1 MDAYTQQQEVERL
14 RNWWKEYGNALIA
27 GVVIGVAILFGSKYW
42 KQHQETRRV
51 EASGLYEQMLTSAR
65 GSEKEAARASGERLI
80 KDYDGTP
87 YAAMAALML
96 ARQAQEGGDTAGARR
111 HLEWTIANAH
121 QDAVQHAA
129 RLRLAR
135 LLASGGEHAAALA
148 VTEIKDR
155 GGFEADYLE
164 LRGDLFSALGRAAE
178 ARTAY
183 SEALKQM
190 REPSPYQSVVRMKL
204 DALGPEKGS

>member
-14 RNWWKEYGNALIA
+14 KNWWKEYGNALIA
-27 GVVIGVAILFGSKYW
+27 GVVIGVAILFGTKYW
-42 KQHQETRRV
+42 KQYQEGRRV
-51 EASGLYEQMLTSAR
+51 EASVLYEQMLTSAR
-65 GSEKEAARASGERLI
+65 GTQKEAARTSGERLI
-80 KDYDGTP
+80 KDFDNTP
-87 YAAMAALML
+87 YAAIAALML
-96 ARQAQEGGDTAGARR
+96 ARQAQESGDAAGARR
-111 HLEWTIANAH
+111 HLEWVVANAR

-135 LLASGGEHAAALA
+135 LLGSGGEHAAALA

-164 LRGDLFSALGRAAE
+164 LRGDLLAALGRVGE

-183 SEALKQM
+183 RDALTKM